1 MHSCAQSSAGEGQ
14 YLKML
19 SFSRQAFSRIL
30 TSTGLA
36 QHSTAWPLQRT
47 TSEVPRVIF
56 PLLMGSTHSSHPERG
71 RLTLLQSLQNQISI
85 FFSTAIV
92 LLLQMIWASLPAA
105 PQLGRSSGPQG
116 GRGRLVAETP
126 GTQGS
131 VLHSHIL
138 HALCV
143 GEDVATYLQSAQQLW
158 VGFE

>member
-85 FFSTAIV
+85 FHSNCAFVANDLGISPCCSPAGTF
-92 LLLQMIWASLPAA
+92 IWSPGRQRAA
-105 PQLGRSSGPQG
+105 G
-116 GRGRLVAETP
+116 GRDARDPGLRVAQPHSARPVCGR
-126 GTQGS
+126 GC
-131 VLHSHIL
+131 SH
-138 HALCV
+138 V
-143 GEDVATYLQSAQQLW
+143 SAISSAAAGG
-158 VGFE
+158 V